1 VNNDTSFENVRNKW
15 VPEIRKRM
23 GDVPIVLV
31 GTKIDLRDDPV
42 TRKKLLMKKKM
53 PISYEQGELMARKMG
68 CVTYIETSS
77 MKGIGFSDM
86 TQVIV
91 SCSLAFK
98 ERHAKT
104 AKKGHKKCCLQ

>member
-1 VNNDTSFENVRNKW
+1 
-15 VPEIRKRM
+15 M

-31 GTKIDLRDDPV
+31 GTKIDLRDDPA

-77 MKGIGFSDM
+77 LNGIGFSDM

-91 SCSLAFK
+91 SCSLAWK
-98 ERHAKT
+98 ERHGNST
-104 AKKGHKKCCLQ
+104 EKKGHKKCCLQ